1 MIVGERGADLIKG
14 NGCNLVCPDGV
25 VDVELG
31 IAGDFIVSPDEI
43 GRLIDTES
51 VACRIFLRVQLIVES
66 RCGARLMV
74 AKKDKDNR
82 SADIAELVDKILE
95 VPVGRVDAGKIGV
108 ERAIGALAGSLDPI
122 VCQLFGGNGAIV
134 VAAVILHRDV
144 KDELRRFVGSKQVE
158 YLVVGGVVAYAGMVT
173 GRTFEIAD

>member
-14 NGCNLVCPDGV
+14 NSCNLVCPDGV

-51 VACRIFLRVQLIVES
+51 VACRVFLRVQLVVES

-74 AKKDKDNR
+74 AKKDKDDR
-82 SADIAELVDKILE
+82 SADIAELVDKVLE
-95 VPVGRVDAGKIGV
+95 VPVGCIDAGEIGI
-108 ERAIGALAGSLDPI
+108 ERAICALAGSLDPI
-122 VCQLFGGNGAIV
+122 VCQLFGGNGR
-134 VAAVILHRDV
+134 RD
-144 KDELRRFVGSKQVE
+144 FAS
-158 YLVVGGVVAYAGMVT
+158 
-173 GRTFEIAD
+173 

>member
-1 MIVGERGADLIKG
+1 MRRSAD
-14 NGCNLVCPDGV
+14 
-25 VDVELG
+25 
-31 IAGDFIVSPDEI
+31 
-43 GRLIDTES
+43 GR
-51 VACRIFLRVQLIVES
+51 Q
-66 RCGARLMV
+66 
-74 AKKDKDNR
+74 KDKNNR
-82 SADIAELVDKILE
+82 SADIAELVDKVLE
-95 VPVGRVDAGKIGV
+95 VPVGCVDAGEIGV